1 LAVVLVTVLGPAGS
15 LDLVVP
21 ADTPIGTLLGALARR
36 HDAAGEARSVPP
48 HGWSLAPL
56 DRDPLS
62 HDRSLS
68 ACGVG
73 DGAVLVLSDGSSRD
87 PAAAAPVPRMR
98 RCAVVGVLSAA
109 AGLGRTTV
117 TALLAGALAEICGDL
132 TVAVDAHPGVGSL
145 SERLAPDHQVTA
157 GDLLALIDHPALTR
171 EELVACLAGRDQ
183 GLAVLASRSSRGGPP
198 PLDQRDW
205 VRLGRGLAR
214 NGFPLVLDCGP
225 GLGDPGARAALA
237 TADQIVLVAE
247 PHPSPASRW
256 MARTLVDKGLP
267 VVVVPARAS
276 PAFDATA
283 LAGQLPG
290 VRGVVPLPHNPGA
303 GRLPGPLPRGAAEA
317 ILPRAGNG
325 IASFSRDR
333 ARRPRPTAVQRPR
346 DGQARRLAHLLVA
359 DWTALGVGGDRN
371 TPPDPGFQEP
381 VRRPT

>member
-1 LAVVLVTVLGPAGS
+1 
-15 LDLVVP
+15 
-21 ADTPIGTLLGALARR
+21 
-36 HDAAGEARSVPP
+36 
-48 HGWSLAPL
+48 
-56 DRDPLS
+56 
-62 HDRSLS
+62 
-68 ACGVG
+68 
-73 DGAVLVLSDGSSRD
+73 
-87 PAAAAPVPRMR
+87 
-98 RCAVVGVLSAA
+98 
-109 AGLGRTTV
+109 V

-205 VRLGRGLAR
+205 MRLGRGLAR

-267 VVVVPARAS
+267 VVVVPPRAP

-290 VRGVVPLPHNPGA
+290 VRGVVPLPHNPAA
-303 GRLPGPLPRGAAEA
+303 GRLSGPLPRGAAAEA
-317 ILPRAGNG
+317 VLPRAGNG

-333 ARRPRPTAVQRPR
+333 ARRPRSTAAPSSWDGTARRRRSTAVQRPW

-371 TPPDPGFQEP
+371 TPPGPGFQEP
-381 VRRPT
+381 VWRTP